1 MSRRT
6 GKHALRSSVGFRDG
20 EDHAGVPQTPGSSG
34 FFQPL
39 PSATQFQRGGQRGP
53 FVFSAGREKKGG
65 LWLGFGGLGEKL
77 KSRGNNYDECSKE
90 LKRKKKT
97 ETKEKRKN

>member
-20 EDHAGVPQTPGSSG
+20 EDHAGVPQTPDFSG

-53 FVFSAGREKKGG
+53 FVFSAGREKKRVLG
-65 LWLGFGGLGEKL
+65 LGWGSGGLGVWER
-77 KSRGNNYDECSKE
+77 S
-90 LKRKKKT
+90 
-97 ETKEKRKN
+97 